1 MQLLSDFDLTRSG
14 VCVVA
19 ALLLVE
25 RWDLRGK
32 NFLIWRKWRE
42 VCEKWLCQTV
52 CVLPLEWCAGDFGPL
67 MCTFS
72 PFLKVCSITSV
83 LLATIRRQFPIYW
96 RLKSSS
102 WPIFLCIL
110 VQLIATA
117 AILIQHASVNF
128 TWVLRT
134 PKRLGMTDFYQLTES
149 RPKRQTYLAY
159 IDPTK
164 PTFSYF
170 GIWAGSVKRTMSNL
184 RTLFS
189 ITPAQEK
196 QGSLNSKYF

>member
-19 ALLLVE
+19 VLLLVE

-83 LLATIRRQFPIYW
+83 LLLATIRRQFPIYW

-102 WPIFLCIL
+102 WPIFLCIWI
-110 VQLIATA
+110 QLTATA
-117 AILIQHASVNF
+117 AILVQHASVNF
-128 TWVLRT
+128 TWVLIVSSST
-134 PKRLGMTDFYQLTES
+134 
-149 RPKRQTYLAY
+149 
-159 IDPTK
+159 IDICLP
-164 PTFSYF
+164 
-170 GIWAGSVKRTMSNL
+170 NL
-184 RTLFS
+184 HFLR
-189 ITPAQEK
+189 K
-196 QGSLNSKYF
+196 